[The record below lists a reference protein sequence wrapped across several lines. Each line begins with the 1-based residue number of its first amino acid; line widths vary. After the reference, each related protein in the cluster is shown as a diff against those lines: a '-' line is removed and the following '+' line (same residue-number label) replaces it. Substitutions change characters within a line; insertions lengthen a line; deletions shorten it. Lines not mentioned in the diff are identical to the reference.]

1 MTGDWDLAEDC
12 VQDAVERALA
22 RWPVDG
28 VPETP
33 AAWLTTT
40 AYRRAV
46 DVLRRRRAEGD
57 KLRELNAMASSPERL
72 AEPDPDHDPGGG
84 IYRDDRLRLLFSCC
98 HPALPLAGRVALTL
112 KTVAG
117 LSTREIARA
126 FLVSEATMG
135 QRLLRTRA
143 KIAHAGIS
151 FRVPPSHRLT
161 ERVAGVL
168 AVIYLIYNEGY
179 AHFELGDSREDLA
192 AEAVRL
198 AELLARLLPDDDEVH
213 GLRSLLLLQHSR
225 RSARTDPDGEL
236 VPLPD
241 QDRGRWDASM
251 VAAGLA
257 GLAVARATGRPAGHY
272 RLQAEIAAEHAVA
285 ADAASTKWARVV
297 RGYDA
302 LLKVQPSPVAELNR
316 AAAIGFRDGPVAGL
330 QALAGVEH
338 AGRLAGYYLLPAVR
352 ADLLRR
358 AGRHQE
364 ATVAYRAA
372 LELVPSVA
380 ERRLLERRAGDVVTG
395 S

>member
-12 VQDAVERALA
+12 VQDGVERALA

-28 VPETP
+28 VPENP

-46 DVLRRRRAEGD
+46 DVLRRRRAEAD
-57 KLRELNAMASSPERL
+57 KLRELNAMASSRERL
-72 AEPDPDHDPGGG
+72 AEADPDHDPGGG

-98 HPALPLAGRVALTL
+98 HPALPLTGRVALTL

-143 KIAHAGIS
+143 KIAHAGIT
-151 FRVPPSHRLT
+151 FRVPQSHRLA

-179 AHFELGDSREDLA
+179 AHRAGGQRGGSR
-192 AEAVRL
+192 
-198 AELLARLLPDDDEVH
+198 
-213 GLRSLLLLQHSR
+213 GGS
-225 RSARTDPDGEL
+225 RSAGRAAGPVAARRRRGARVARAAAAAALPPVLKDHPDGEL
-236 VPLPD
+236 VPLPE
-241 QDRGRWDASM
+241 QDRSRWDRSM

-257 GLAVARATGRPAGHY
+257 ALSVARATGRPAGHY

-285 ADAASTKWARVV
+285 ADAASTNWARVV